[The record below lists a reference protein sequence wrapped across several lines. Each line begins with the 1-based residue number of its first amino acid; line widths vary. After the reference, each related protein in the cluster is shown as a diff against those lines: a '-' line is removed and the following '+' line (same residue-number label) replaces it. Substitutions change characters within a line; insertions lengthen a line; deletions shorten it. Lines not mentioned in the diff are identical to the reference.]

1 MKLANEQKSSCKIFQ
16 CSYFGNFLE
25 QDFMT
30 PLPLFKIW
38 QNYFIAIAI
47 VVKGGRGGTTPFLRP
62 LFSTIN
68 YYASWFKDFLP
79 CCCTTG
85 RIWYLG
91 IFFTQFKELETN
103 LLDKLIIWNYKSER
117 LLKRSIFWF
126 RAELGN
132 IFPYATW
139 WNKMF
144 TSSWH
149 RSTSQFQ
156 PWDNHCNSNKWQ
168 THN

>member
-1 MKLANEQKSSCKIFQ
+1 MALNLLTYMNQSWNVAKKLEILQKTWNIAKKLEILQKKFQ
-16 CSYFGNFLE
+16 
-25 QDFMT
+25 QVRIT
-30 PLPLFKIW
+30 
-38 QNYFIAIAI
+38 
-47 VVKGGRGGTTPFLRP
+47 
-62 LFSTIN
+62 
-68 YYASWFKDFLP
+68 
-79 CCCTTG
+79 CTKNG
-85 RIWYLG
+85 LDEALWYLG